1 MVQDF
6 SCFLFL
12 FIYYFLTQYIMDTK
26 CSNIGHPRNLIQVK
40 NRQFV
45 VRKSKSAFIL
55 IHLR

>member
-1 MVQDF
+1 
-6 SCFLFL
+6 
-12 FIYYFLTQYIMDTK
+12 MDTK